1 MKKNVVV
8 KAVKE
13 VLEELNTTGSVG
25 AYLTPFAFSKN
36 KKKNRATKQAE
47 KLGYKVVKTKKRP
60 YNTKMFDYLDEN
72 NTRKI

>member
-1 MKKNVVV
+1 MKKSVVV

-36 KKKNRATKQAE
+36 KKKIELLN
-47 KLGYKVVKTKKRP
+47 KLRS
-60 YNTKMFDYLDEN
+60 
-72 NTRKI
+72 